1 MIRDRIKS
9 IVSGMALN
17 KGGDLESIRKT
28 EKELNFVFPDDFK
41 KFLLFSN
48 GATGEID
55 GDYLELWAVEEIPVS
70 NKVIEID
77 KYAPG
82 LVAFGGDGA
91 NELYAFD
98 TRKTPCT
105 IVQIPMIGMELD
117 VVWECA
123 DTFEHFLISKISS
136 EIS

>member
-1 MIRDRIKS
+1 MIEDKIKS
-9 IVSGMALN
+9 IVSEMALN
-17 KGGDLESIRKT
+17 KGAGLESIRKT
-28 EKELNFVFPDDFK
+28 EKELNFVFPDDFE

-55 GDYLELWAVEEIPVS
+55 GDYLELWTVEEIPVS
-70 NKVIEID
+70 NSILEIN

-98 TRKTPCT
+98 TRKTPST

-117 VVWECA
+117 TVWECA
-123 DTFEHFLISKISS
+123 NTFEHFLMSKSHRK
-136 EIS
+136 

>member
-1 MIRDRIKS
+1 MIGDKIKS
-9 IVSGMALN
+9 IVSRMALN
-17 KGGDLESIRKT
+17 KGARLESIRKT
-28 EKELNFVFPDDFK
+28 EKELNFVFPDDFE

-55 GDYLELWAVEEIPVS
+55 GDYLELWAVEEISVS
-70 NKVIEID
+70 NSVIQIN

-98 TRKTPCT
+98 ARKTPGT

-117 VVWECA
+117 SVWECA
-123 DTFEHFLISKISS
+123 DTFEHFLISKSRRK
-136 EIS
+136 